1 MADTAF
7 GQKGED
13 YVTVRTW
20 YPLSLPF
27 AFFDAEVG
35 KLKAMFYRLLVARV
49 WPAIDTCVG
58 DLEDGHK
65 GGIVLPVASTLI
77 LADRSDS
84 SAVSQGPG
92 SRHQLCDH
100 WGALLV
106 VVVEFSGLF
115 HCS

>member
-65 GGIVLPVASTLI
+65 GGTVLPVASTLL

-92 SRHQLCDH
+92 SRLQ
-100 WGALLV
+100 APAV
-106 VVVEFSGLF
+106 
-115 HCS
+115 